1 VTEDPRAGMT
11 EAQRV
16 ELSIL
21 GQTLTLRTV
30 ASPEHLRELAAYV
43 EERVATLR
51 RSGVPDPTRALI
63 LAALDI
69 TDELFRA
76 RDEHRH
82 AEDVEARLR
91 KLVAILESVTPPE

>member
-1 VTEDPRAGMT
+1 MT
-11 EAQRV
+11 DAQRV

-21 GQTLTLRTV
+21 GQTLTLRSA
-30 ASPEHLRELAAYV
+30 ASPEHLRALAAYI

-51 RSGVPDPTRALI
+51 RSGVPDPIRALI

-76 RDEHRH
+76 RDKDQQ
-82 AEDVEARLR
+82 AEDIEARLR
-91 KLVAILESVTPPE
+91 KLVAILERATPAE

>member
-1 VTEDPRAGMT
+1 MT

-21 GQTLTLRTV
+21 GQTLTLRSS
-30 ASPEHLRELAAYV
+30 ASPEHLRALAAYI

-69 TDELFRA
+69 TDELFRT
-76 RDEHRH
+76 RDEQQR
-82 AEDVEARLR
+82 ADAGRVDDLEARLG
-91 KLVAILESVTPPE
+91 KLVAILERSTPPTD